1 MRWKGGQG
9 DAARQ
14 QVRPLAGHRARG
26 SDGGGAGTARHH
38 VAAKVKTALG
48 WCVLPPHVE
57 AKWTVHCPVAVTP
70 HETASV
76 TVLTDGISG
85 ITLPAPKKV
94 VDSIGVGTPNG
105 NLPGSVRRR

>member
-14 QVRPLAGHRARG
+14 QLRPLAGHRARG
-26 SDGGGAGTARHH
+26 NDGGGAGAARDYA
-38 VAAKVKTALG
+38 AAKVKTALG
-48 WCVLPPHVE
+48 WCLLSSHVE
-57 AKWTVHCPVAVTP
+57 AKLTVHCRVAVTP
-70 HETASV
+70 HETASA